1 VTHLFI
7 HLGGDVIIRSKDII
21 AILNCDV
28 KEQSQITSTYLKEE
42 EKRKKKIVISTDY
55 IKSIVLTNEEV
66 YYSPVS
72 SLTLNRRAQGK
83 ALMDLHHEYDED
95 SETS

>member
-1 VTHLFI
+1 MFI

-21 AILNCDV
+21 AILNSDS
-28 KEQSQITSTYLKEE
+28 KEQSSITSTYLKEE
-42 EKRKKKIVISTDY
+42 EKRKKKVVISTDY
-55 IKSIVLTNEEV
+55 IKSIVLTDDEI

-83 ALMDLHHEYDED
+83 ALMDLHHDQDED
-95 SETS
+95 SESETS

>member
-1 VTHLFI
+1 VFI

-21 AILNCDV
+21 AILNCDAR
-28 KEQSQITSTYLKEE
+28 EHSSITDTYLKEE
-42 EKRKKKIVISTDY
+42 EKRKKKMVISADY
-55 IKSIVLTNEEV
+55 IKSIVLTNDEI

-83 ALMDLHHEYDED
+83 AIIDLHLEKED
-95 SETS
+95 AVEP

>member
-1 VTHLFI
+1 MFI

-83 ALMDLHHEYDED
+83 ALMDLHHEHDED

>member
-1 VTHLFI
+1 MFI

-21 AILNCDV
+21 AILNRDV
-28 KEQSQITSTYLKEE
+28 QERASVTNTYLQAEE
-42 EKRKKKIVISTDY
+42 QRKTKTVISADY
-55 IKSIVLTNEEV
+55 IKSIVVTNDDI

-83 ALMDLHHEYDED
+83 SIMEHPLEKEG
-95 SETS
+95 EVEP

>member
-1 VTHLFI
+1 MNDLFI

-21 AILNCDV
+21 AILNRDV
-28 KEQSQITSTYLKEE
+28 QELSSVTNLYLKAE
-42 EKRKKKIVISTDY
+42 EKRKAKTVISADY
-55 IKSIVLTNEEV
+55 IKSIVVTNDEI

-83 ALMDLHHEYDED
+83 SLTEQPVEKEKDID
-95 SETS
+95 S